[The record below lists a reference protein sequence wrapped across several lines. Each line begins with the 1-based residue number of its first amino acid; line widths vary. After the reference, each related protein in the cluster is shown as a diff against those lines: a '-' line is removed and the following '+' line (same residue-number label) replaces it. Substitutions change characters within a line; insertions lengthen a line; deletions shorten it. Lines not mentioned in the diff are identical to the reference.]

1 MMSLT
6 LILTLGSLSG
16 YGAKAVRDT
25 ISLNLQ
31 EVKLE
36 KFVEVMKQKTGLNFL
51 YNSLLFKDS
60 KLVSVTAN
68 GEKWESVLKRVLE
81 KEGFTYD
88 VKDEIVV
95 IKRKAEED
103 NNDKFVV
110 VKGKVID
117 SKKEPLPGVTVL
129 LKGMTVGT
137 VTEFQG
143 EFFNTGSSECR
154 FLDCQFYRNANRVFE
169 T

>member
-36 KFVEVMKQKTGLNFL
+36 RFVEVMKQKTGLNFL
-51 YNSLLFKDS
+51 YNSLLFKDA
-60 KLVSVTAN
+60 KPISVTAN
-68 GEKWESVLKRVLE
+68 GENLESVLRRVLE

-95 IKRKAEED
+95 IKRKVEND
-103 NNDKFVV
+103 HDKFVI
-110 VKGKVID
+110 VKGQVVD
-117 SKKEPLPGVTVL
+117 SKKEPLP
-129 LKGMTVGT
+129 
-137 VTEFQG
+137 E
-143 EFFNTGSSECR
+143 
-154 FLDCQFYRNANRVFE
+154 
-169 T
+169 